1 MIGAVETY
9 PMPKDGWVCFHCG
22 ERFTTIGN
30 AEDHFGKR
38 PQDMAACRI
47 KLGEERGLVM
57 ELRKA
62 EASRDEWMDQA
73 LRGRDEI
80 EHLECRVESLT
91 TAMRSYKPFRE
102 CRSIN
107 DVFFVFDSMEGRA
120 IAAEE
125 RLKAPGWTPECLSI
139 SDDQQHG
146 QASESKSDSESV

>member
-1 MIGAVETY
+1 
-9 PMPKDGWVCFHCG
+9 MPKDGWVCFHCG

-38 PQDMAACRI
+38 PEITPACRI

-73 LRGRDEI
+73 LRGRAEI
-80 EHLECRVESLT
+80 EHLECKVESLT
-91 TAMRSYKPFRE
+91 TAMQGYKPFRE

-107 DVFFVFDSMEGRA
+107 DAFFVFDSMEGRA

-125 RLKAPGWTPECLSI
+125 RLKALGWTPQYFSI
-139 SDDQQHG
+139 SDDQELG
-146 QASESKSDSESV
+146 QASKPESV